1 MNDKDDNDW
10 LEEFAVAAG
19 FTVFEDGTM
28 EVPDEYMLDE
38 LLENFANIIAEVSVK
53 QFVDKMCSDMRDGE
67 TLQ

>member
-1 MNDKDDNDW
+1 MNEDDEHEW

-38 LLENFANIIAEVSVK
+38 LLENFANIIAEVAVK
-53 QFVDKMCSDMRDGE
+53 QFVDKMCADLRNGE
-67 TLQ
+67 TLH